1 MFDNIGGKI
10 KGLTTAIAVIG
21 IGISVI
27 AGIILMF
34 TISFLSGLLVAV
46 VGGVSCYVGSF
57 FAYGF
62 GQLIENSDILVA
74 EIKKGNSS
82 ASSEGNAPE
91 KKEFVS
97 AAPVAAAPVAAAPVA
112 AAPKPTAPAP
122 VQRIKVDTPDVPV
135 KVTKNGSG
143 DLICPACGTQQRD
156 NRFRCLKC
164 GVKFIN
170 GQPSIP
176 YWCGS
181 CGQEGPFEG
190 ACPKCN
196 STVKIMNI
204 HQ

>member
-1 MFDNIGGKI
+1 MFDDIGGKI
-10 KGLTTAIAVIG
+10 KGLTTVIAVIG

-27 AGIILMF
+27 AGITLMF
-34 TISFLSGLLVAV
+34 TMNFLSGLFVAA
-46 VGGVSCYVGSF
+46 VGGISCYVGSF

-74 EIKKGNSS
+74 EMKKGNRI

-97 AAPVAAAPVAAAPVA
+97 AAPKPIAPVA
-112 AAPKPTAPAP
+112 AAPKPAAPAP
-122 VQRIKVDTPDVPV
+122 VQRIKVDNPDVPV
-135 KVTKNGSG
+135 KVIRNGSG
-143 DLICPACGTQQRD
+143 DLICPACGKQQRD

-176 YWCGS
+176 YWCGT
-181 CGQEGPFEG
+181 CGQEGPYED
-190 ACPKCN
+190 ACPKCK
-196 STVKIMNI
+196 STVKLMNI

>member
-1 MFDNIGGKI
+1 MITLVQSVYDI
-10 KGLTTAIAVIG
+10 KHA
-21 IGISVI
+21 
-27 AGIILMF
+27 
-34 TISFLSGLLVAV
+34 
-46 VGGVSCYVGSF
+46 GGVCGEAISILGQAGFESYGSQK
-57 FAYGF
+57 GF
-62 GQLIENSDILVA
+62 
-74 EIKKGNSS
+74 
-82 ASSEGNAPE
+82 
-91 KKEFVS
+91 
-97 AAPVAAAPVAAAPVA
+97 VAAAPAAAAPVA

>member
-74 EIKKGNSS
+74 EMKKGNSS
-82 ASSEGNAPE
+82 ASSEGNALE
-91 KKEFVS
+91 KKGF
-97 AAPVAAAPVAAAPVA
+97 VA